1 MFPCSDSCHRRR
13 RLLKQLALLATTF
26 GDWSICTIT
35 SFIST
40 FVAKGMTLV
49 DLCLASIARATV
61 RSVRVLRTFA
71 EELTLPNDISQVKEY
86 SDNSSSTLPMPFW
99 PRVAGELLLRPEVE
113 EP

>member
-1 MFPCSDSCHRRR
+1 MFPCSDFYHTRR
-13 RLLKQLALLATTF
+13 RLLRRLALLATTF
-26 GDWSICTIT
+26 GDWSVRTIT
-35 SFIST
+35 SFIGT

-61 RSVRVLRTFA
+61 CSVRVLCTFA
-71 EELTLPNDISQVKEY
+71 KELTLPNDISQVKEY

-99 PRVAGELLLRPEVE
+99 PRVAGELLLLPEVE